1 MVLFSR
7 NGNEGV
13 MRTEIVATVVGGI
26 VTVSALGFL
35 FLDQMHKREYKANE
49 SQSVSVEETDE
60 VIFHDWECKF
70 CIEDGYNG
78 NGKVMFHYIDE
89 YTRNTNHSITFVGHD
104 GLLWTIPYP
113 YFYIHVNEHYKGS
126 EQSVNPNYKK

>member
-1 MVLFSR
+1 MK
-7 NGNEGV
+7 
-13 MRTEIVATVVGGI
+13 TEIVATIVGGI
-26 VTVSALGFL
+26 VTVISLGFL
-35 FLDQMHKREYKANE
+35 FLNE
-49 SQSVSVEETDE
+49 RDIRAAEAEAQKIAEFNSVGGTDE
-60 VIFHDWECKF
+60 VVPHDWECKF

-113 YFYIHVNEHYKGS
+113 YFYIHVN
-126 EQSVNPNYKK
+126 PNYKK